1 MGKKGISRRRFM
13 KDGLSI
19 MAGTS
24 LSFGAFPASV
34 SEKKTIGVSRTS
46 LKKLLA
52 IPTTCQLCPAGCGI
66 IAYLNGDRL
75 VQILGN
81 PDHPNNRGGI
91 CAQGVSGINLVN
103 DPERLLYPLKRTGPR
118 GSNRWSRITWDEVYL
133 TMASRISRLIKEDR
147 IEEFVVD
154 MGQTDPILMEF
165 ISALG
170 SVSLIN
176 RPVLKDLNQSTA
188 FESMTGHSSII
199 PDIEK
204 CRFILNFG
212 ANPLAN
218 HEYFVG
224 IAHRLIQARIGGGAR
239 LVTFDVRM
247 SETAAKSDEWYP
259 VKSGTDGSIA
269 LAMAHVIAKN
279 GLADTQFIDRKTNI
293 SYEPLKDHISRYTPE
308 WAEMESGMAAKD
320 IERLAVQFVSQK
332 PSVAVLGGGVC
343 DHENG
348 NQTTR
353 CISLL
358 NWLAGN
364 LEKEGGMFFPRLL
377 WERTTGSKFVRT
389 IAQLNQE
396 KIPVDFYFAIHAN
409 PAYAD
414 ADCNESARLLR
425 DEKSTPFLV
434 VMDTHMSET
443 AMLADIV
450 LPAATYLEGWG
461 AELAPSLDGF
471 PILNLRQPVVSLIS
485 PSRILRSPSFDAGKL
500 LEPTFQPLGEAKE
513 LGNLCLR
520 LAQNLGSDIAKKL
533 PYKNTLDYTLKT
545 ASSLLDKNTS
555 FQNLKQSGLWIFQN
569 VQPPANQEAITI
581 ELSAQKMTD
590 GQPSLP
596 TYVPIRSLE
605 NKNPHQF
612 ILTPYKSN
620 LGTKGMENSKWAR
633 EIFHENRL
641 WMNKQKAAQLGI
653 KNGELIR
660 MTSSVGSLA
669 LRVLTTNRIHPDS
682 VALAEGVGHSAF
694 GSMAQARKARSKDRD
709 TELVWWSKKGKG
721 ENPYSIIENRVDPEG
736 GGHASKDTVVQV
748 QRIED

>member
-1 MGKKGISRRRFM
+1 MGKKGVSRRRFM
-13 KDGLSI
+13 KDGLSMI
-19 MAGTS
+19 AGTS
-24 LSFGAFPASV
+24 LCLGTFPASAGDI
-34 SEKKTIGVSRTS
+34 KRIGVSRTS
-46 LKKLLA
+46 LKKLIA
-52 IPTTCQLCPAGCGI
+52 IPTTCQLCPASCGI

-103 DPERLLYPLKRTGPR
+103 DPERLLYPLKRIGPR
-118 GSNRWSRITWDEVYL
+118 GSDRWSRITWDEVYL
-133 TMASRISRLIKEDR
+133 TMGSRIGRLMKEGR

-154 MGQTDPILMEF
+154 MGQTDPILIEF
-165 ISALG
+165 IRALG
-170 SVSLIN
+170 RISLID
-176 RPVLKDLNQSTA
+176 RPALKDLNQSTS
-188 FESMTGHSSII
+188 FKSMTGHSSII

-204 CRFILNFG
+204 SRFILNFG

-218 HEYFVG
+218 HEHFVG
-224 IAHRLIQARIGGGAR
+224 IALRLIQARIAGGAR
-239 LVTFDVRM
+239 LITFDVRM
-247 SETAAKSDEWYP
+247 SETAAKSDEWHP

-269 LAMAHVIAKN
+269 LAMAHVIVKN
-279 GLADTQFIDRKTNI
+279 GLADTQFIDRKTNA
-293 SYEPLKDHISRYTPE
+293 SYEALKDHLSRHTPE

-320 IERLAVQFVSQK
+320 IERLAVQFASQK
-332 PSVAVLGGGVC
+332 PSVAILGGGVC

-364 LEKEGGMFFPRLL
+364 LEEKGGIFFPRLP

-389 IAQLNQE
+389 IAQFTQE
-396 KIPVDFYFAIHAN
+396 KIPIDFYFAALAN

-414 ADCNESARLLR
+414 SNCVESARLLK

-434 VMDTHMSET
+434 VMDTHMTET
-443 AMLADIV
+443 AMLADMV

-461 AELAPSLDGF
+461 VEPAPSLDGF

-485 PSRILRSPSFDAGKL
+485 LAQTLRSPSFDAGKL
-500 LEPTFQPLGEAKE
+500 LESVFQPVGEAKE
-513 LGNLCLR
+513 LGNFCLQ
-520 LAQNLGSDIAKKL
+520 LAQNLGSDFATKL
-533 PYKNTLDYTLKT
+533 PYKNTLDYTLQT
-545 ASSLLDKNTS
+545 AASLMDPETS
-555 FQNLKQSGLWIFQN
+555 FQSLKQRGFWIDRKA
-569 VQPPANQEAITI
+569 QPPVKKEAVTI
-581 ELSAQKMTD
+581 ELSTPQMTD

-596 TYVPIRSLE
+596 EYIPIRSQE
-605 NKNPHQF
+605 NKNPNQF
-612 ILTPYKSN
+612 ILTPFKSN

-641 WMNKQKAAQLGI
+641 WMNKQKATQLGI
-653 KNGELIR
+653 KNGDLIR
-660 MTSSVGSLA
+660 MTSSVGSMT
-669 LRVLTTNRIHPDS
+669 LRVLTTNRIQPES

-694 GSMAQARKARSKDRD
+694 GSVAQARKAKSKDRD

-721 ENPYSIIENRVDPEG
+721 QNPYSIIENRVDHEG
-736 GGHASKDTVVQV
+736 GGPASKDTVVQV
-748 QRIED
+748 QRIEE